1 MNKNFSVFWAT
12 QAEADID
19 AIYSWLFERSPVAAA
34 KVVGEIFDAAE
45 SVVFGGQ
52 YQGEELVPETRRM
65 VVRNYKI
72 IYTTYGTNLYIIRIF
87 DTRQNPS
94 RL

>member
-1 MNKNFSVFWAT
+1 MNKKFSVFWTT

-19 AIYSWLFERSPVAAA
+19 SIYSWLFERWPAAA
-34 KVVGEIFDAAE
+34 NKVVGEIFDAAE
-45 SVVFGGQ
+45 SLVFAAQ
-52 YQGEELVPETRRM
+52 YQEEKFVSGTRRM
-65 VVRNYKI
+65 VVGNYKI
-72 IYTTYGTNLYIIRIF
+72 IYTTQETNLYVVRIF

>member
-1 MNKNFSVFWAT
+1 MNKKFSVFWTT

-19 AIYSWLFERSPVAAA
+19 AIYSWLFERSPAAA
-34 KVVGEIFDAAE
+34 NRLVGEIFDAAE
-45 SVVFGGQ
+45 SLVFAGQ
-52 YQGEELVPETRRM
+52 YQEEELVPGTRRM
-65 VVRNYKI
+65 VVGNYKI
-72 IYTTYGTNLYIIRIF
+72 IYTTQETNLYVVRIF